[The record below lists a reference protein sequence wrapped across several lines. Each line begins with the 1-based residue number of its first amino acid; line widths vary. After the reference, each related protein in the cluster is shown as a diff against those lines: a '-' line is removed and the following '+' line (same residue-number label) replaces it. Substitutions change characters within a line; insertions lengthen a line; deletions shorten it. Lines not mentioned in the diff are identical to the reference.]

1 MSWIRIHSLRTPFH
15 LGAFDAERQFPQIVE
30 LDITLK
36 ADISE
41 ASRTDDLAKTVD
53 YMAVR
58 DLILAMGQDGE
69 WKLLEK
75 LVHDL
80 GQEILSH
87 FGLVEEVTIRAK
99 KFVMPDAEAVSVEL
113 TQSR

>member
-1 MSWIRIHSLRTPFH
+1 MNISIHSLRTPFRI
-15 LGAFDAERQFPQIVE
+15 GAFDAERQFPQIVE
-30 LDITLK
+30 LDIELK
-36 ADISE
+36 ADVYE
-41 ASRTDDLAKTVD
+41 AAKTDDLTKTID

-58 DLILAMGQDGE
+58 ELILAMGQEGE

-75 LVHDL
+75 LVSDL

-87 FGLVEEVTIRAK
+87 FSLVQEITIRAK
-99 KFVMPDAEAVSVEL
+99 KFVMPDAEAVSVSL